1 MPKSKSKRSTYIPP
15 KPAKPP
21 PSPRWVPILGLSL
34 IGLGTVLL
42 IVIYLIPGL
51 PGGNLNLIIGFI
63 LMAGGLV
70 ALSRWR

>member
-15 KPAKPP
+15 EPAKPP
-21 PSPRWVPILGLSL
+21 PSPRWVPMLGLSL
-34 IGLGTVLL
+34 IGLGSGLL

-51 PGGNLNLIIGFI
+51 PGGNLNLIIGFL